1 MKAREIFTEGSTD
14 GRPVNVNVTVTLD
27 SARLSQNIENVY
39 ERADDSSLEWQLLK
53 LDKQVPGT
61 LEKYKQFQAQLDAQ
75 MTDQLHKLTVAYR
88 DTAHLALADA
98 QQKLIALA
106 QQLLSQNG
114 QQDSII

>member
-1 MKAREIFTEGSTD
+1 MKAREIIAEGSTN
-14 GRPVNVNVTVTLD
+14 GRPVNVNVSVTLD
-27 SARLSQNIENVY
+27 FIRFSQNIDDIY

-53 LDKQVPGT
+53 LDKQLPGI

-114 QQDSII
+114 QQDSTV